1 MSDDLQRTPLY
12 DAHVQLGGKIVPFAG
27 FAMPVQYPTGIR
39 REHEAVRTAAGL
51 FDVSHMG
58 EFLVTG
64 PDATDFV
71 AWVTTNDPGALEVGD
86 AQYSVMCHEDG
97 GIIDD
102 LLVYR
107 LGEDRFRLVVNAA
120 NRAKDW
126 KHCSAEAAR
135 FDVRLEDESDGV
147 ALIAVQG
154 PRAQEILAPL
164 CTDPIDPIG
173 FYEFRQ
179 GHVAGA
185 PCVISR
191 TGYTGEDGFELYLPG
206 PRARAVW
213 DALLE
218 AGAPAGLIPAGLGA
232 RDSLRLEMGYALYGN
247 DLDDETTP
255 LEAGLGWLVKLNKD
269 DFIGRD
275 ALARQKQEGPARRLR
290 GFRLLERGFPRPGY
304 DVLLEGEVR
313 GRVRSGTLS
322 PTLGEGIGT
331 TYLPAVAG
339 PGTDIA
345 VLIRD
350 AAVPAEVVSPP
361 FYTEGSLRK

>member
-1 MSDDLQRTPLY
+1 MSDDLKRTALY
-12 DAHVQLGGKIVPFAG
+12 DVHVERGAKMVPFAG
-27 FAMPVQYPTGIR
+27 WSMPVQYPTGIR

-64 PDATDFV
+64 PEAADYV
-71 AWVTTNDPGALEVGD
+71 SWITTNDPHALGVGD
-86 AQYSVMCHEDG
+86 AQYSAMCHEDG

-107 LGEDRFRLVVNAA
+107 LGEDRFRLVVNAG
-120 NRAKDW
+120 NHAKDW
-126 KHCSAEAAR
+126 KHCSAQAGR
-135 FDVRLEDESDGV
+135 FDVRIEDESEGV
-147 ALIAVQG
+147 ALLALQG
-154 PRAQEILAPL
+154 PRAREILEPL
-164 CTDPIDPIG
+164 CSDPVESIG
-173 FYEFRQ
+173 FYRFRQ

-191 TGYTGEDGFELYLPG
+191 TGYTGEDGFELYLP
-206 PRARAVW
+206 AERAVGVW
-213 DALLE
+213 NALLE
-218 AGAPAGLIPAGLGA
+218 AGASHGLIPAGLGA

-255 LEAGLGWLVKLNKD
+255 LEAGLGWLVKLGKD

-275 ALARQKQEGPARRLR
+275 ALVRQKEEGLRRRLR
-290 GFRLLERGFPRPGY
+290 GFRLLRRGFPRPGY
-304 DVLLEGEVR
+304 DVLYDGAVR
-313 GRVRSGTLS
+313 GQVRSGTLS

-331 TYLPAVAG
+331 VYLPPEAG
-339 PGTDIA
+339 PGTEIA
-345 VLIRD
+345 VLIRGE
-350 AAVPAEVVSPP
+350 AVPAEVVSPP